1 MASGGQMAKP
11 GEAECVCLG
20 HFGVWLL
27 FLLLCSKHSI
37 MQLMEISVFLCIIY
51 LSIFGGTD
59 V

>member
-1 MASGGQMAKP
+1 MAKP